1 MNMARGSPRCFK
13 SLVASKGLD
22 MRVGSKLEEGELLI
36 ANFLKAK

>member
-1 MNMARGSPRCFK
+1 MNMARGSPRYFK

-36 ANFLKAK
+36 ANF